1 MAVVMPVGPN
11 LDPEFVDDTLASVE
25 HYARPGYRL
34 ILIDDS
40 GTDLCHSLR
49 RSKDVT
55 ILIAG
60 ISGMR
65 GALYLNVSAGFR
77 AALEQP
83 FDILLKLDTD
93 ALVIGS
99 GFEAAAADFFRAHP
113 RVATLGAHNRD
124 YDGTP
129 ANKSWERN
137 QILRHMTI
145 RWRNTPKTSALI
157 GWLIVRA
164 WRHGYYLGESVDG
177 GVCIYSRAVIEA
189 LGKNKLL
196 GDPRLGKS
204 KLEEDHLF
212 GLALRACGM
221 ELADFGS
228 FDDELPIGCHLR
240 RLAASPEDLVKAKK
254 ALIHSTRL
262 WEDMD
267 EAAIRAYFGRLRN
280 N

>member
-1 MAVVMPVGPN
+1 MRSVYAPLIQQGVPYIETD
-11 LDPEFVDDTLASVE
+11 LRTAELAKHACNAFLALKISYANALSIE

-49 RSKDVT
+49 RSKDAT

-145 RWRNTPKTSALI
+145 RWRNTPKTSAFI

-164 WRHGYYLGESVDG
+164 WRHGYGR
-177 GVCIYSRAVIEA
+177 VC
-189 LGKNKLL
+189 GWW
-196 GDPRLGKS
+196 
-204 KLEEDHLF
+204 
-212 GLALRACGM
+212 GM
-221 ELADFGS
+221 HIQSGS
-228 FDDELPIGCHLR
+228 DR
-240 RLAASPEDLVKAKK
+240 
-254 ALIHSTRL
+254 STRQ
-262 WEDMD
+262 EQVV
-267 EAAIRAYFGRLRN
+267 G
-280 N
+280 